1 MRLGFLLSPELRA
14 LACQERALIS
24 IADSSDLSRSIPGLP
39 CCCNVHIQRAQANQH
54 SLLPCSRLLHPHII
68 QFREVFLTEK
78 YLAIAM
84 EYAPGG
90 DMFQHVKRR
99 GGLEEAEVFAQ
110 SHPLAHDFPG
120 SQLTKSFS

>member
-1 MRLGFLLSPELRA
+1 MTKQPCSFTTHSPVTPK
-14 LACQERALIS
+14 I
-24 IADSSDLSRSIPGLP
+24 
-39 CCCNVHIQRAQANQH
+39 VHKII
-54 SLLPCSRLLHPHII
+54 LKTPLTLCSRLLHPHII

-99 GGLEEAEVFAQ
+99 GGLEEAEVPFFMNPGLLLVVLKYFQ
-110 SHPLAHDFPG
+110 S
-120 SQLTKSFS
+120 